1 MSKLFQPIQIGNMEV
16 KNRFVRSATH
26 DWLGNPDGS
35 ISPQQVELY
44 EKLAANDVG
53 LIITAHA
60 YIEHPRGK
68 ASLNQNGIY
77 DDNFISGYQKLAK
90 TVHKY
95 GSKLVVQISHAG
107 SLTTL
112 EFTEGET
119 PLNLNNMTN
128 QEIEKIIEAYVQAAN
143 RAKLAGCDGV
153 QLHLAHGYFL
163 SRFISPDTNKRQDQ
177 WGGSRENRVRIVG
190 EIIKRIQALVGVDFP
205 ILVKLNSTGGF
216 EGTGAI
222 SLEDVVYTAQALEDL
237 GVCAIEVSGGVGGE
251 KKNSLSRTGV
261 LSPEQEAYFAENAQ
275 EIKKAVSIPVI
286 LVGGLRSRLI
296 IEKILDEGIANM
308 ISMSRPFVREPDL
321 VRKLKE
327 SQDKVTCISCNKCRV
342 FTGIK
347 CFYKD

>member
-1 MSKLFQPIQIGNMEV
+1 MNELFEPIKIGTMEV

-35 ISPQQVELY
+35 ISTQQLDLY

-77 DDNFISGYQKLAK
+77 NDKFISGYQKLAE

-107 SLTTL
+107 NQTTL

-119 PLNLNNMTN
+119 PLDLNNMADM
-128 QEIEKIIEAYVQAAN
+128 EIEKLIEAYAQAAN
-143 RAKLAGCDGV
+143 RVKIAGCDGV
-153 QLHLAHGYFL
+153 QLHLAHGYLL
-163 SRFISPDTNKRQDQ
+163 SRFLSPNTNKRQDQ
-177 WGGSRENRVRIVG
+177 WGGSRENRVRILR
-190 EIIKRIQALVGVDFP
+190 EIIKRSRALIGDDFP

-216 EGTGAI
+216 EGTAAI
-222 SLEDVVYTAQALEDL
+222 SLEDVVYTAQVLEDL

-251 KKNSLSRTGV
+251 KKNSLSRTGI
-261 LSPEQEAYFAENAQ
+261 LSPEQEAYFAENTK
-275 EIKKAVSIPVI
+275 EIKKAVNIPMI
-286 LVGGLRSRLI
+286 LVGGLRSRST
-296 IEKILDEGIANM
+296 IEMILDEGIADM

-321 VRKLKE
+321 VKKLKDG
-327 SQDKVTCISCNKCRV
+327 QDKVTCISCNKCRV

-347 CFYKD
+347 CYYKD